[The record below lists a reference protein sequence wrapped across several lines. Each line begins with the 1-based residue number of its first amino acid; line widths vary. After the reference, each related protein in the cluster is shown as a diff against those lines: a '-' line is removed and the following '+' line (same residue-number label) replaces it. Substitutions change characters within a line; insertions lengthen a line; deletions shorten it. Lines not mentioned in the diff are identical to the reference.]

1 MKMAR
6 YGTAIVVLHA
16 IAHSLHGLAHQE
28 IPVPLSLLQTIFI
41 GTVILLAPILAAV
54 LLWTK
59 FHRIGGWLLLS
70 SMAGSILF
78 GIYNHYIIISPD
90 HFSSVAF
97 EGWGLLFQVTA
108 ILTLIVDGFGCW
120 IGAWALKAELLQ
132 ENVESAQEG

>member
-1 MKMAR
+1 MKIAQ
-6 YGTAIVVLHA
+6 YGTVIAVIHA

-54 LLWTK
+54 LLWTN

-78 GIYNHYIIISPD
+78 GIYNHFIVISPD
-90 HFSSVAF
+90 HISQVSIL
-97 EGWGLLFQVTA
+97 GWGLLFQITA
-108 ILTLIVDGFGCW
+108 ILILIVDGLGAA
-120 IGAWALKAELLQ
+120 IGLWSLKSMQQKQQ
-132 ENVESAQEG
+132 EVL